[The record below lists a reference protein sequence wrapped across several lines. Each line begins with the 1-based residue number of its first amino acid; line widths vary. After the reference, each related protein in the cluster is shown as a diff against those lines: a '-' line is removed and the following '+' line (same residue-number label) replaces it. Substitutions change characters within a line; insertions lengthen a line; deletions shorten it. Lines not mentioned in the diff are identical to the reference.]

1 MRGEPV
7 WVEGAWRSGAPNT
20 PGLRKGPFLFVSGAV
35 PIDLSTGESVGT
47 DIGEQTAQVIDNIE
61 AVLRAGGASLDDV
74 VKTTVFLTDNSMAK
88 GMNDVYRQR
97 FAEPFPAR
105 STFQVGPLSRPEYLI
120 EVEAIAWVGD

>member
-1 MRGEPV
+1 
-7 WVEGAWRSGAPNT
+7 
-20 PGLRKGPFLFVSGAV
+20 
-35 PIDLSTGESVGT
+35 
-47 DIGEQTAQVIDNIE
+47 
-61 AVLRAGGASLDDV
+61 

-88 GMNDVYRQR
+88 GMNEVYATR